1 MNNKKKHDIEGIYKI
16 TCLGN
21 NKVYIGES
29 KSIYKRW
36 FDHKRTLKQNNH
48 HNQHLQN
55 AWNKY
60 GDLYFKF
67 EVLEKLENSTKQE
80 RLQLENKYCI
90 LFNTYNS
97 TGGFNVRIDTETST
111 EERNESKRIYKRVY
125 QLHKE
130 TGEIIKIWDSRLE
143 IGEAFG
149 LSYKKTEGIILG
161 AFINKGRRKC
171 YKDCIWVLESKY
183 DPNIDYPSLV
193 KKVRN
198 YVKKEKPPKKVRVSI
213 NKKSISLQNINTL
226 EVREFESR
234 TQAAKEL
241 GFSKAVICS
250 LLKGYKSKGG
260 GRIVKISQWRG
271 WKIVQ

>member
-1 MNNKKKHDIEGIYKI
+1 MESISGIYCIKNKI
-16 TCLGN
+16 D
-21 NKVYIGES
+21 NKRYIGRDKKALLKRRWYAHIS
-29 KSIYKRW
+29 KLRK
-36 FDHKRTLKQNNH
+36 NNH
-48 HNQHLQN
+48 TNAYLQN

-80 RLQLENKYCI
+80 RLQLEDKYCI
-90 LFNTYNS
+90 TLNTYN
-97 TGGFNVRIDTETST
+97 TTQGFNIRADLETKL

-143 IGEAFG
+143 IGEVFG
-149 LSYKKTEGIILG
+149 LSYKRTEGIILG
-161 AFINKGRRKC
+161 TSINKGRRKC
-171 YKDCIWVLESKY
+171 YKNCIWVLESKY
-183 DPNIDYPSLV
+183 DPNIDYPFLV

-198 YVKKEKPPKKVRVSI
+198 YVKKEKPPKKVRVPI

-260 GRIVKISQWRG
+260 GKVVKISQWRG